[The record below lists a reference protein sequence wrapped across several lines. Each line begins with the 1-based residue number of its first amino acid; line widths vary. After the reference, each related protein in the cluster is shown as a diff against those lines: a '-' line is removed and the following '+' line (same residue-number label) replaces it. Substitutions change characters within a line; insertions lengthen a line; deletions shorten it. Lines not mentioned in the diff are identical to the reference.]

1 MMKATLVR
9 FEHTEVQTLGYLTI
23 FKDDPQYEDRPLG
36 CFMTLELAWK
46 NNERR
51 ISCIPQG
58 MYELHPHYSAKFGK
72 CLYVKMPGGN
82 ATITGGRTGI
92 LMHKGNR
99 FDQILGCILPG
110 LILEDL
116 NADGHLDVKY
126 SQAAMTAITD
136 LITEIIPFEIL

>member
-1 MMKATLVR
+1 MKATLVR
-9 FEHTEVQTLGYLTI
+9 FRHDEVQTLGLFTI
-23 FKDDPQYEDRPLG
+23 YKVDSQYEDMPLG
-36 CFMTLELAWK
+36 SFMTLELAWRD
-46 NNERR
+46 NQRR
-51 ISCIPQG
+51 ISCIPEG
-58 MYELHPHYSAKFGK
+58 KYELHPWQSAKFGK
-72 CLYVKMPGGN
+72 CLRVTMPGGD

-116 NADGHLDVKY
+116 NNDGHLDVKY

-136 LITEIIPFEIL
+136 LITEVIPFEIL